1 MCTVSFVY
9 ANDSFLLTSNRDEKI
24 TRPSAIEPK
33 IYQIENKKIIYP
45 KDAKAGGT
53 WFVVDEFGNAII
65 LLNGGK
71 TKHIPKEKYRLSRGI
86 IVLDLI
92 ASDSIVSKWETID
105 LTDIEPFTL
114 VVLEN
119 KQPYQLQWSGEEK
132 STEILEVNQNYIW
145 SSSTLYS
152 SEIQQQR
159 ADWFAQYMKENTE
172 ISAEKMKVFHKN
184 TEPKDA
190 KNGLI
195 INRDNLLKTLSV
207 TQAVISGNS
216 VSVNHSDLIQNK
228 EYAIT
233 YFKI

>member
-9 ANDSFLLTSNRDEKI
+9 ANESFLLTSNRDEKI

-33 IYQIENKKIIYP
+33 IYQTADKKIIYP

-71 TKHIPKEKYRLSRGI
+71 IKHTAKDKYRLSRGV
-86 IVLDLI
+86 IVLELM
-92 ASDSIVSKWETID
+92 ASNAIVSNWKTID

-114 VVLEN
+114 LVLEN
-119 KQPYQLQWSGEEK
+119 KQPFQLQWNGEEK
-132 STEILEVNQNYIW
+132 FTLELEVNQTYIW
-145 SSSTLYS
+145 SSSTLYTP
-152 SEIQQQR
+152 EIQQQR
-159 ADWFAQYMKENTE
+159 ADWFVQYMNENKE
-172 ISAEKMKVFHKN
+172 ISAEKMKFFHKH

-195 INRDNLLKTLSV
+195 INRDNLYKTLSV

-216 VSVNHSDLIQNK
+216 VFVNHSDLILEE
-228 EYAIT
+228 EYSIT
-233 YFKI
+233 F

>member
-9 ANDSFLLTSNRDEKI
+9 ANNSFLLTSNRDEKI

-33 IYQIENKKIIYP
+33 IYQTANKKIIYP

-71 TKHIPKEKYRLSRGI
+71 NKHIPKDKYRLSRGV
-86 IVLDLI
+86 IVLELM
-92 ASDSIVSKWETID
+92 ASNSIVATWETID

-114 VVLEN
+114 LVLEN
-119 KQPYQLQWSGEEK
+119 KQPFQLQWSGEEK
-132 STEILEVNQNYIW
+132 FTDKLEINQTYIW
-145 SSSTLYS
+145 SSSTLYRPD
-152 SEIQQQR
+152 IQQQR
-159 ADWFAQYMKENTE
+159 AAWFSQYMNENQE
-172 ISAEKMKVFHKN
+172 ISAEKMKFFHKN

-195 INRDNLLKTLSV
+195 INRDNLYKTLSV
-207 TQAVISGNS
+207 TQTVISENS
-216 VSVNHSDLIQNK
+216 ISVNHSDLILDE
-228 EYAIT
+228 EYSIT
-233 YFKI
+233 F

>member
-9 ANDSFLLTSNRDEKI
+9 ANESFLLTSNRDEKI

-33 IYQIENKKIIYP
+33 IYQTADKKIIYP

-71 TKHIPKEKYRLSRGI
+71 IKHTAKDKYRLSRGV
-86 IVLDLI
+86 IVLELM
-92 ASDSIVSKWETID
+92 ASNAIVSNWKTID

-114 VVLEN
+114 LVLEN
-119 KQPYQLQWSGEEK
+119 KQPFQLQWNGEEK
-132 STEILEVNQNYIW
+132 FTLELEVNQTYIW
-145 SSSTLYS
+145 SSSTLYTP
-152 SEIQQQR
+152 EIQQQR
-159 ADWFAQYMKENTE
+159 ADWFVQYMNENKE
-172 ISAEKMKVFHKN
+172 ISAETMKFFHKH

-195 INRDNLLKTLSV
+195 INRDNLYKTLSV

-216 VSVNHSDLIQNK
+216 VFVNHSDLILEE
-228 EYAIT
+228 EYSIT
-233 YFKI
+233 F

>member
-9 ANDSFLLTSNRDEKI
+9 ANNSFLLTSNRDEKI
-24 TRPSAIEPK
+24 TRPSAIKPK
-33 IYQIENKKIIYP
+33 IYQTETKKIIYP

-71 TKHIPKEKYRLSRGI
+71 TKHIAKEKYRLSRGV
-86 IVLDLI
+86 IVLQLM
-92 ASDSIVSKWETID
+92 ASNAIVSTWKTID

-114 VVLEN
+114 LVLED
-119 KQPYQLQWSGEEK
+119 KQPFQLQWSGEEK
-132 STEILEVNQNYIW
+132 FTDELEINQTYIW

-152 SEIQQQR
+152 PDIQQQR
-159 ADWFAQYMKENTE
+159 AEWFVEYMNENKE
-172 ISAEKMKVFHKN
+172 ISSEKMKFFHKN

-195 INRDNLLKTLSV
+195 INRDNLYKTLSV

-216 VSVNHSDLIQNK
+216 VFVHHSDLIQDE
-228 EYAIT
+228 EYSIT
-233 YFKI
+233 F

>member
-24 TRPSAIEPK
+24 TRPLAIEPK
-33 IYQIENKKIIYP
+33 VYQLENKKIIYP

-53 WFVVDEFGNAII
+53 WFVIDEFGNAII

-71 TKHIPKEKYRLSRGI
+71 TKHIPKEKYRMSRGI
-86 IVLDLI
+86 VVLDLI
-92 ASDSIVSKWETID
+92 ASNSIISNWKTID

-114 VVLEN
+114 VVLDN
-119 KQPYQLQWSGEEK
+119 KQPFQLQWSGEEK
-132 STEILEVNQNYIW
+132 STDELEINQTYIW
-145 SSSTLYS
+145 SSSTLYAP
-152 SEIQQQR
+152 EIQQQR
-159 ADWFAQYMKENTE
+159 ADWFAQYMNENKE
-172 ISAEKMKVFHKN
+172 ISAEKMKFFHKN
-184 TEPKDA
+184 TEPKDS

-207 TQAVISGNS
+207 TQAIISGNS
-216 VSVNHSDLIQNK
+216 VFVNHSDLIQDK

-233 YFKI
+233 F

>member
-9 ANDSFLLTSNRDEKI
+9 ANHSFLLTSNRDEKI

-33 IYQIENKKIIYP
+33 IYQTATKKIIYP

-71 TKHIPKEKYRLSRGI
+71 TKHIAKDNYRLSRGV
-86 IVLDLI
+86 IVLELM
-92 ASDSIVSKWETID
+92 ASNAIVSTWKTID

-114 VVLEN
+114 LVLEN
-119 KQPYQLQWSGEEK
+119 KQPFQLQWSGEEK
-132 STEILEVNQNYIW
+132 FTDELEINQTYIW
-145 SSSTLYS
+145 SSSTLYTP
-152 SEIQQQR
+152 EIQQQR
-159 ADWFAQYMKENTE
+159 AQWFAQYMNENKD
-172 ISAEKMKVFHKN
+172 ISAEKMKFFHKN

-195 INRDNLLKTLSV
+195 INRDNLYKTLSV
-207 TQAVISGNS
+207 TQTVISGNS
-216 VSVNHSDLIQNK
+216 VCVNHSDLILNM
-228 EYAIT
+228 EHSIT
-233 YFKI
+233 F

>member
-33 IYQIENKKIIYP
+33 IYQTESKKIIYP

-71 TKHIPKEKYRLSRGI
+71 TKHIAKEKYRLSRGV
-86 IVLDLI
+86 IVLELMTSN
-92 ASDSIVSKWETID
+92 AIVSTWKTID

-114 VVLEN
+114 LVLED
-119 KQPYQLQWSGEEK
+119 KKPYQLQWSGEEK
-132 STEILEVNQNYIW
+132 STDKLEINQTYIW
-145 SSSTLYS
+145 SSSTLYTP
-152 SEIQQQR
+152 EIQQQR
-159 ADWFAQYMKENTE
+159 AEWFREYMSENQE
-172 ISAEKMKVFHKN
+172 VSAGRMKFFHKN

-195 INRDNLLKTLSV
+195 INRDNIYKTLSV
-207 TQAVISGNS
+207 TQAVITSNS
-216 VSVNHSDLIQNK
+216 VFVNHSDLIQNK
-228 EYAIT
+228 EYSIT
-233 YFKI
+233 F

>member
-33 IYQIENKKIIYP
+33 IYQTESKKIIYP

-71 TKHIPKEKYRLSRGI
+71 TKHIPKEKYRLSRGV
-86 IVLDLI
+86 IVLELMSSN
-92 ASDSIVSKWETID
+92 AIVSTWKTID
-105 LTDIEPFTL
+105 LNDIEPFTL
-114 VVLEN
+114 LVLEGQ
-119 KQPYQLQWSGEEK
+119 QPYQLQWSGEEK
-132 STEILEVNQNYIW
+132 FTDELEINQTYIW
-145 SSSTLYS
+145 SSSTLYTPD
-152 SEIQQQR
+152 IQQQR
-159 ADWFAQYMKENTE
+159 ADWFVKYLNENKE
-172 ISAEKMKVFHKN
+172 ISAEKMNFFHKN
-184 TEPKDA
+184 TEPKDD

-195 INRDNLLKTLSV
+195 INRDNLYKTLSV

-216 VSVNHSDLIQNK
+216 VFVHHSDLIQDK
-228 EYAIT
+228 DYSIT
-233 YFKI
+233 F

>member
-9 ANDSFLLTSNRDEKI
+9 ANNSFLLTSNRDEKI

-33 IYQIENKKIIYP
+33 IYQTDTKKIIYP

-71 TKHIPKEKYRLSRGI
+71 IKHLVKDNYRLSRGV
-86 IVLDLI
+86 IVLDLMTSN
-92 ASDSIVSKWETID
+92 AIVSTWKAID

-114 VVLEN
+114 LVLEN
-119 KQPYQLQWSGEEK
+119 KQPFQLQWSGEEK
-132 STEILEVNQNYIW
+132 FIDELEINQTYIW
-145 SSSTLYS
+145 SSSTLYAPD
-152 SEIQQQR
+152 IQQQR
-159 ADWFAQYMKENTE
+159 AEWFREYMNENKE

-184 TEPKDA
+184 TEPKDK

-195 INRDNLLKTLSV
+195 INRDNLYKTLSV
-207 TQAVISGNS
+207 TQTVISENS
-216 VSVNHSDLIQNK
+216 VSVNHSDLIQDK
-228 EYAIT
+228 EFAIT
-233 YFKI
+233 F

>member
-33 IYQIENKKIIYP
+33 VYQTDTKKIIYP

-71 TKHIPKEKYRLSRGI
+71 SKHIPKEKYRLSRGI

-92 ASDSIVSKWETID
+92 ASNSIVSTWKTID
-105 LTDIEPFTL
+105 LADIEPFTL
-114 VVLEN
+114 VVLDN
-119 KQPYQLQWSGEEK
+119 KQLFQLQWSGEEK
-132 STEILEVNQNYIW
+132 STKELEINQTYIW
-145 SSSTLYS
+145 SSSTLYAP
-152 SEIQQQR
+152 EIQQQR
-159 ADWFAQYMKENTE
+159 ADWFAQYMNENNE
-172 ISAEKMKVFHKN
+172 ISAEKMKFFHKN
-184 TEPKDA
+184 TEPEDA

-216 VSVNHSDLIQNK
+216 VFVNHSDLIQDK

-233 YFKI
+233 F

>member
-33 IYQIENKKIIYP
+33 IYQTESKKIIYP

-86 IVLDLI
+86 IVLELMSSN
-92 ASDSIVSKWETID
+92 AIVSTWKTID
-105 LTDIEPFTL
+105 LNDIEPFTL
-114 VVLEN
+114 LVLEGQ
-119 KQPYQLQWSGEEK
+119 QPYQLQWSGEEK
-132 STEILEVNQNYIW
+132 FTDELEINQTYIW
-145 SSSTLYS
+145 SSSTLYTPD
-152 SEIQQQR
+152 IQQQR
-159 ADWFAQYMKENTE
+159 ADWFVKYMNENKE
-172 ISAEKMKVFHKN
+172 ISAEKMNFFHKN
-184 TEPKDA
+184 TEPKDD

-195 INRDNLLKTLSV
+195 INRDNLYKTLSV

-216 VSVNHSDLIQNK
+216 VFVHHSDLIQDK
-228 EYAIT
+228 DYSIT
-233 YFKI
+233 F